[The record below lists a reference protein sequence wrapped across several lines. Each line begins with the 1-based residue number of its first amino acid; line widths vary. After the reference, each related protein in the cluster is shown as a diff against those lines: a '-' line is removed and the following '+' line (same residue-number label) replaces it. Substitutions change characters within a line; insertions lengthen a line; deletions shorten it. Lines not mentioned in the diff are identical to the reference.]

1 MADTDEVRRDRW
13 EAAADWP
20 LTAAALLFLV
30 AYATPILKTDL
41 APPWPRVWELVGW
54 LAWAMFAVDY
64 LARLYL
70 SRRRARFVGT
80 HLPDLAVIALPL
92 LRPLRLLRLV
102 TLLNFLNRR
111 AGDSLRGR
119 VAVYVVGST
128 SLILFVSSLAVL
140 EAEREHEGSNITTFG
155 DALWWAMTTVTTVGY
170 GDRYP
175 TTVTGRFVAAG
186 LMLAGIALLGVVT
199 ASLAT
204 WLLAKIREVEQ
215 DVESVTQRDV
225 EALTREVQ
233 ALRAEVARLRPR
245 DPEALAPSGPSPN
258 G

>member
-80 HLPDLAVIALPL
+80 HLPDLP
-92 LRPLRLLRLV
+92 
-102 TLLNFLNRR
+102 
-111 AGDSLRGR
+111 
-119 VAVYVVGST
+119 
-128 SLILFVSSLAVL
+128 SS
-140 EAEREHEGSNITTFG
+140 RCRCC
-155 DALWWAMTTVTTVGY
+155 
-170 GDRYP
+170 DRCDC
-175 TTVTGRFVAAG
+175 FA
-186 LMLAGIALLGVVT
+186 
-199 ASLAT
+199 
-204 WLLAKIREVEQ
+204 W
-215 DVESVTQRDV
+215 
-225 EALTREVQ
+225 
-233 ALRAEVARLRPR
+233 
-245 DPEALAPSGPSPN
+245 
-258 G
+258 